1 MARMLPPFVAESTQS
16 AAERKLFVVLQDEL
30 SDEWTVLHSLGST
43 LHDRKPWAEI
53 DFVLVGPA
61 GVYCLEVKGGRVAAA
76 RRSVGVHQSLWGRV
90 DQERR
95 TLRTGRAR
103 DCPNQKLPR
112 RETA

>member
-16 AAERKLFVVLQDEL
+16 AAERKLFVVMRDEL

-61 GVYCLEVKGGRVAAA
+61 GVYCLEVKGGRVA
-76 RRSVGVHQSLWGRV
+76 RRDGRWEYTNRFGAV
-90 DQERR
+90 STNRE
-95 TLRTGRAR
+95 GRSNR
-103 DCPNQKLPR
+103 SGPLLPR
-112 RETA
+112 SETTLWTNC